1 MNDRKIK
8 DKVECIMCGYCCGY
22 RRNYEFG
29 GASYMPDEEVPENI
43 EVVKSEE
50 GFTIPV
56 DEDDVCI
63 YLEKLDNGFTRCTIQ
78 DKKPRMCKL
87 YYCLTENKVKRL
99 KVIVDELK
107 EKCE

>member
-1 MNDRKIK
+1 
-8 DKVECIMCGYCCGY
+8 
-22 RRNYEFG
+22 
-29 GASYMPDEEVPENI
+29 MPDEEVPENI

>member
-1 MNDRKIK
+1 
-8 DKVECIMCGYCCGY
+8 
-22 RRNYEFG
+22 
-29 GASYMPDEEVPENI
+29 MPDEEVPEGI
-43 EVVKSEE
+43 EVVKTEE

-87 YYCLTENKVKRL
+87 YYCLPENKVKQL
-99 KVIVDELK
+99 QVIIEELK